1 MYPKLRHL
9 PRFSLVNGIYGV
21 CVEFMLFVPS
31 TTNLSYFNQWL
42 TCLLY
47 LRNGL
52 LSVMMQQNCNNALPL
67 VGEELPHM
75 KCNLCK
81 IS

>member
-1 MYPKLRHL
+1 MTFQQLL
-9 PRFSLVNGIYGV
+9 TCLFANFSH
-21 CVEFMLFVPS
+21 P
-31 TTNLSYFNQWL
+31 NQWL

-52 LSVMMQQNCNNALPL
+52 LSVMMQQSCNKALSL
-67 VGEELPHM
+67 VGKELAHM
-75 KCNLCK
+75 KYNLWK